1 MKSAILFLPVG
12 PYESYA
18 QTVEVLPGSKKAL
31 DLKLTLNKEQ

>member
-1 MKSAILFLPVG
+1 MYDPEFLR

-18 QTVEVLPGSKKAL
+18 QTVEVLPASKKAL